1 MSYQKVYMNQIY
13 SSSIMRQVAQMWKNQ
28 LLCDAVIKT
37 GNVHTKAHRLVLI
50 AACPMLQD
58 TENASVGSHL
68 EVRLNSDISESSVK
82 IFLQYLYEGYMMLT
96 EENCRDVEKI
106 AKMLHVDSITKCC
119 TDFQKCLNAKMGY
132 SSSQR
137 LNFDLQ
143 DSADFRFVNTTD
155 LQKMVPEGQ
164 QKRQNEMIS
173 GNPASKRPRF
183 QSSSY
188 VSHRPDDHLSMN
200 DSYNS
205 VRNSKEK
212 EGIIDIS
219 EQSVELINIG
229 PGARDSDGWPINTDL
244 PPIRTSS
251 SVSVANQQERET
263 DVQIVNVQP
272 ARVDRASHQPSQQG
286 STSTFGR
293 HQDPRSSTI
302 VAGQSQ
308 VIPERPSIVPSH
320 SPKSTR
326 RPDESPQYMS
336 SNIPQL
342 SPLSSTSPK
351 SVQKHRENAD
361 DHDRPF
367 ALGSAPTGSRSFSLP
382 SSSTIHPVDVVKN
395 TSLYES
401 QKFTSDNTKQ
411 NSTTMETGNKRTSA
425 SPEPIIVKLEDDTT
439 ESGDIELYIQNPQN
453 DSFSTDPGDP
463 GGESQSELDPDMSND
478 GSMSMEPGPWQQQ
491 EGQTQDPANSFMKK
505 TAVGNNNNC
514 SKESSRR
521 KANISGVEKLTT
533 QVNILTK
540 DMSKLCE
547 SSFSIQYMVEE
558 LVESSNTIEKL
569 LINMTPGMD
578 IDEEIEETGTN
589 GTLGEGGTSRI
600 PESSESDPVIA
611 QKKSM
616 SNTDKF
622 FAMAAD
628 SAKTQA
634 KSRRRDDFSDIPKS
648 YRISKVALE
657 EMKANSKNAGVF
669 AGNVIKMLFPELFG
683 PSNLRFKYSFFG
695 GGILKKN
702 ELDRQRKSYMRRYVT
717 AMYPGIFSEGDWKDI
732 VNKVN
737 EMLRRPAHTSRKNV
751 KSEMEENNDN

>member
-491 EGQTQDPANSFMKK
+491 EGQTQGVHASSSKKVVSQEAPVVPVGMPICAKIAGSFFCKHCSERFSYEIDLVQHLQ
-505 TAVGNNNNC
+505 AVERLNVCRVCRVCG
-514 SKESSRR
+514 KYFR
-521 KANISGVEKLTT
+521 
-533 QVNILTK
+533 
-540 DMSKLCE
+540 
-547 SSFSIQYMVEE
+547 
-558 LVESSNTIEKL
+558 SSNGHKYHML
-569 LINMTPGMD
+569 MNH
-578 IDEEIEETGTN
+578 N
-589 GTLGEGGTSRI
+589 
-600 PESSESDPVIA
+600 A
-611 QKKSM
+611 NKSNYRCQICGRFCQGA
-616 SNTDKF
+616 SFLRKHLKTHDK
-622 FAMAAD
+622 
-628 SAKTQA
+628 AK
-634 KSRRRDDFSDIPKS
+634 
-648 YRISKVALE
+648 E
-657 EMKANSKNAGVF
+657 
-669 AGNVIKMLFPELFG
+669 
-683 PSNLRFKYSFFG
+683 
-695 GGILKKN
+695 
-702 ELDRQRKSYMRRYVT
+702 
-717 AMYPGIFSEGDWKDI
+717 
-732 VNKVN
+732 
-737 EMLRRPAHTSRKNV
+737 
-751 KSEMEENNDN
+751 